1 MVAAQKE
8 SPAMK
13 AFSFPAIALAGAM
26 LLAGCSGE
34 TGGKGEGKA
43 SEDAAKAIG
52 NMPRPQPGLYKTTV
66 TMTGLEIPGLPPEM
80 EGHGAGMTT
89 TVEDCLTQAD
99 VDKGFG
105 ELVKKGQNG
114 ECSYERFTVADG
126 KIDAVMACNSQG
138 RSTRMEMTGTTS
150 KTGADLNAT
159 MAIDFEGAGKGTMTF
174 TTKHE
179 RIGECPAK

>member
-1 MVAAQKE
+1 
-8 SPAMK
+8 MK

-114 ECSYERFTVADG
+114 ECSHERFTVAHGTIDG
-126 KIDAVMACNSQG
+126 QRSLTGSPDATTPQPKAHIGANQVMGLSSS
-138 RSTRMEMTGTTS
+138 ST
-150 KTGADLNAT
+150 A
-159 MAIDFEGAGKGTMTF
+159 AGCGK
-174 TTKHE
+174 E
-179 RIGECPAK
+179 PLA